1 MHKVWVLCSFPWRR
15 QETWSLDHRTIN
27 KNRSSGN
34 KLIISLIEKKERRK
48 RKNKKGIK
56 RKWCW
61 VLSWKWWTKLARR
74 RDF

>member
-1 MHKVWVLCSFPWRR
+1 MHKVWVLYSFPWRR
-15 QETWSLDHRTIN
+15 QETWSLDHRAIN

-34 KLIISLIEKKERRK
+34 KLIISLVEKKERRK
-48 RKNKKGIK
+48 RENKIGIK

-74 RDF
+74 RDL